1 MSVSLIHLCRL
12 FIISFKL
19 RSWTLACVCRDQ
31 HFALMANKQT
41 TFSCLQ
47 AVLTLTLADTVPLY
61 FPVHQAMNTARNTHV
76 KTLNH
81 FAVPLDRVRAK
92 EICQSN
98 NEADV
103 VVNLSV
109 KFAQQTCGN
118 YLCENT
124 REYDQKFPK
133 YSTTPPAKCFFFSRS
148 PQLNMKTCWN
158 TKVI

>member
-61 FPVHQAMNTARNTHV
+61 FPVHQAMNTAQNTHV

-109 KFAQQTCGN
+109 KFTQQTCGN
-118 YLCENT
+118 YLYYVRT
-124 REYDQKFPK
+124 QG
-133 YSTTPPAKCFFFSRS
+133 STTKSSPSIRQPRPQNVSFS
-148 PQLNMKTCWN
+148 LAIHN
-158 TKVI
+158 